1 VRRGPAPRSGPTA
14 DGAQARKSQRP
25 KNNSV
30 NQTDITN
37 TRTTEQE
44 RQWDGQPYQK
54 ASWYMLN
61 LRALLQETPEARQY
75 IESGVLVGSKSKP
88 SPSTPCHTCKR
99 MSTETTRGAL
109 SKLLSTSQR
118 SRTIPG
124 QKDKCTPISKP
135 AEAAE
140 SSGGDE
146 SAEPSTPPSTESI
159 PTTLADLGVDTK
171 RFVVAPEVI
180 IQFEDQILRHWT
192 NRIMDDYL
200 QREILAEYNHR
211 GTALIRAMEV
221 IHDPVRPVA

>member
-1 VRRGPAPRSGPTA
+1 MANPTRRHRGTCSTCEHCSRKPPRLASTS
-14 DGAQARKSQRP
+14 SQECLLDPKVNRHHLLLATRASVCQRRP
-25 KNNSV
+25 REGHS
-30 NQTDITN
+30 QSSF
-37 TRTTEQE
+37 R
-44 RQWDGQPYQK
+44 
-54 ASWYMLN
+54 
-61 LRALLQETPEARQY
+61 
-75 IESGVLVGSKSKP
+75 
-88 SPSTPCHTCKR
+88 
-99 MSTETTRGAL
+99 
-109 SKLLSTSQR
+109 LLSA
-118 SRTIPG
+118 PG